1 MDEKFSVTLVLNVDR
16 DANFLSSVQDAH
28 PEDVY
33 DLIKDMFY
41 DVDDVK
47 VENLVVKER
56 LW

>member
-1 MDEKFSVTLVLNVDR
+1 MDEKFSITLILKVDR

-33 DLIKDMFY
+33 DLIKDVFY
-41 DVDDVK
+41 DIDDVT

-56 LW
+56 V

>member
-41 DVDDVK
+41 DVDDVR
-47 VENLVVKER
+47 VDNLVVKER
-56 LW
+56 L